1 MATEKHDPR
10 AALAKM
16 QAEEIAAAEALAKMQ
31 ADNEEKRNKMLAEL
45 READLDD
52 VKAKCKL
59 HGFSA
64 SDLRGALKVK
74 GARKTTAR
82 KSAARKTTARKT
94 AAKKRAPKA

>member
-1 MATEKHDPR
+1 MATSNTDPR

-16 QAEEIAAAEALAKMQ
+16 QAEETAAAEALAKMQ
-31 ADNEEKRNKMLAEL
+31 ADNEEKRKKMLEEL
-45 READLDD
+45 READLTD

-74 GARKTTAR
+74 GAKKTVAR
-82 KSAARKTTARKT
+82 KSTPRKA
-94 AAKKRAPKA
+94 AAKKRVVKAK

>member
-1 MATEKHDPR
+1 MATEKLDPR

-16 QAEEIAAAEALAKMQ
+16 QAEETAAAEALAKMQ

-45 READLDD
+45 READLED

-64 SDLRGALKVK
+64 TDLRSALKVK
-74 GARKTTAR
+74 GARKTVARKSTPR
-82 KSAARKTTARKT
+82 KSAA
-94 AAKKRAPKA
+94 KKRVPKAK